1 MSANTQFA
9 NPPPAVSL
17 PNMSVPPPT
26 TSNLSAPPPNL
37 TTINTSGSYQHR
49 YANHRESNR
58 GFFKP
63 FRPYHAPK
71 IVAGGQ
77 DTLQDEFD
85 GKRLRKSVMRKTV
98 DYNSAIIKSLENR
111 VWQRDYRDRRALQ
124 PDVIYYP
131 DLLPPPSYI
140 DNPINAVTTRFVKTA
155 TNKMRCPIF
164 CMAWTPEGR
173 RLVTGA
179 SSGEFTL
186 WNGLTFNFET
196 ILQAHDSPVR
206 TMVWSHNESW
216 MVTGDHA
223 GYVKYWQSNMNNVKM
238 FQAHKEAIRGL
249 RYIIHHTSPYVSCVT
264 VADDRSIL
272 AVVRISDVTL
282 LLFLFWFCAASGKAI
297 VILVWVHR

>member
-49 YANHRESNR
+49 YANHREGSR

-98 DYNSAIIKSLENR
+98 DYNSAIIKSLEVSINLIA
-111 VWQRDYRDRRALQ
+111 AL
-124 PDVIYYP
+124 
-131 DLLPPPSYI
+131 
-140 DNPINAVTTRFVKTA
+140 
-155 TNKMRCPIF
+155 
-164 CMAWTPEGR
+164 
-173 RLVTGA
+173 
-179 SSGEFTL
+179 
-186 WNGLTFNFET
+186 
-196 ILQAHDSPVR
+196 
-206 TMVWSHNESW
+206 
-216 MVTGDHA
+216 
-223 GYVKYWQSNMNNVKM
+223 
-238 FQAHKEAIRGL
+238 L
-249 RYIIHHTSPYVSCVT
+249 R
-264 VADDRSIL
+264 
-272 AVVRISDVTL
+272 
-282 LLFLFWFCAASGKAI
+282 
-297 VILVWVHR
+297 